1 MSTPLLRHRSIVR
14 LALAVLGAALLLP
27 VAAKQSDR
35 QQQVF
40 VTADHF
46 DGMNAPN
53 SVSHLRGH
61 VVITQGTLK
70 ASGNTADVYFD
81 ADSGVSRVLLK
92 GAPAHVQQMDDHGNL
107 MTGSAATVDYQ
118 VAKDVAILTGNA
130 QVKQKNRGEARGD
143 KLVYNTRTSAMSGES
158 GGDSR
163 VHLIFQPKQ
172 PAASGSSGK

>member
-1 MSTPLLRHRSIVR
+1 MPTLQRRSIVK
-14 LALAVLGAALLLP
+14 LALVVLGAVLLQPL
-27 VAAKQSDR
+27 AAKQSDR
-35 QQQVF
+35 DQQVF

-70 ASGNTADVYFD
+70 ASGATADVYFD
-81 ADSGVSRVLLK
+81 ADSAVSRVVLK

-107 MTGSAATVDYQ
+107 MSGAAGTVDYQ
-118 VAKDVAILTGNA
+118 VGKDMAILTGDA
-130 QVKQKNRGEARGD
+130 RVTQKNRGEARGD

-158 GGDSR
+158 SGDSR